1 MTASPTHKIER
12 TQDGST
18 TLYNEALDEHY
29 HSCFGARAESL
40 HVFIDNALVRGETS
54 PKSVLEIGFGT
65 GLNALLSLLHTERH
79 PDYEVLYTTYELF
92 PISDELAVAFANSF
106 DETERSWL
114 RRLHAAPWGEVVEIT
129 PRFRLHKIQADA
141 RSVTPPT
148 PLATAVYMDAFSPE
162 KCPELWEIEQLRRL
176 YDCCASGAYLSTYCA
191 KGAVR
196 RAFQSVG
203 FEVFRT
209 PGPPGGKR
217 EILVCHKP

>member
-1 MTASPTHKIER
+1 MTTSLTHKVER
-12 TQDGST
+12 TQDGSN

-40 HVFIDNALVRGETS
+40 HVFIDNALLRGEELS
-54 PKSVLEIGFGT
+54 KSVLEIGFGT
-65 GLNALLSLLHTERH
+65 GLNALLTLLHTEAH
-79 PDYEVLYTTYELF
+79 PEVEVLYTTYELYPLSARLVTDF
-92 PISDELAVAFANSF
+92 VSTF
-106 DETERSWL
+106 DEPERTWL
-114 RRLHAAPWGEVVEIT
+114 TRLHSAPWGEVVEVT

-141 RSVTPPT
+141 RTVTPPT

-162 KCPELWEIEQLRRL
+162 KCPELWAVGQLRRL
-176 YDCCASGAYLSTYCA
+176 YDSCASGAYLSTYCA

-196 RAFQSVG
+196 RVFQSVG

-217 EILVCHKP
+217 EILVCRKP